1 MLYTLL
7 SEKNRELIEMEKKVR
22 EERLEQQVAG
32 HNKMLKLQEEE
43 NLKKKKIKKKIPEK
57 IRESNQKY
65 IYKLNIYLFI
75 IINIFIFNLNSIW

>member
-22 EERLEQQVAG
+22 EERLEQQVAS

-75 IINIFIFNLNSIW
+75 IINIFIFNLNSI